1 MWKPKIIWPTAWRPI
16 LLSNSKRLWRGILHV
31 LLPRTCY
38 ACRRDVPFGWE
49 RPLCAACEAL
59 VCTPGP
65 LYCQRCGKPLPD
77 GGAHCYQCRGNKAR
91 SFSCKIMRSAV
102 LFNPPVRAL
111 VHAFKYADRAQL
123 SGYLAQYMVRQW
135 PRYPQLHEAQLI
147 IPVPLH
153 AKKLKRRGYNQSALL
168 ARALAR
174 QLHLPQAEDVLLRV
188 RNTPSQTEFG
198 REGRLRNMHG
208 AFACVR
214 PGCVKGKIILLIDD
228 VATTGAT
235 LEGCAEALK
244 EAGAKKVMAYTLA
257 REV

>member
-1 MWKPKIIWPTAWRPI
+1 M
-16 LLSNSKRLWRGILHV
+16 

-77 GGAHCYQCRGNKAR
+77 GGAHCYQCRGSKAR
-91 SFSCKIMRSAV
+91 SFSCKIIRSAV

-168 ARALAR
+168 ARTLAR

-188 RNTPSQTEFG
+188 RNTPSQTGFG

-235 LEGCAEALK
+235 LEGCAAALK